1 MEIGHLKQQLYP
13 RAVSASVEGS
23 LQQEYPRSGQTQAQA
38 SQGRERPVPQHVA
51 QRGSHEPAAAPPRL
65 YPPAAA
71 HSPAAELEADHAT
84 AMLAASLGEKLAQ
97 SRQVRHSAS
106 KRGYTPAAMVSAT
119 GKRAHASYQQPQ
131 QGMPARFVDEV
142 V

>member
-38 SQGRERPVPQHVA
+38 TQGRERPVPQHVA
-51 QRGSHEPAAAPPRL
+51 QRGSHEPSPPTAPRL
-65 YPPAAA
+65 YSPA
-71 HSPAAELEADHAT
+71 PAAELEADHAM

-97 SRQVRHSAS
+97 SRQVRHNTS
-106 KRGYTPAAMVSAT
+106 KRSYTPAAMVSAT
-119 GKRAHASYQQPQ
+119 GKRAHASYQPPQ
-131 QGMPARFVDEV
+131 QGLPARFVDEV